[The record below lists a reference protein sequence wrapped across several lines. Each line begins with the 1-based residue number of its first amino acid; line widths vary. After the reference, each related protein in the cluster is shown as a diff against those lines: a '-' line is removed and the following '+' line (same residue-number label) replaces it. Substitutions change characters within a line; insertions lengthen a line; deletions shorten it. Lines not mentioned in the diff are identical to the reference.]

1 MEAKDDPAIIG
12 DSEFTALLN
21 AARQQDPEA
30 MLQLI
35 ELFKEDIL
43 RLSKVIYMPEEDVV
57 SEIVLEFLEFVQQGK
72 E

>member
-35 ELFKEDIL
+35 ELFKADIL

>member
-1 MEAKDDPAIIG
+1 M
-12 DSEFTALLN
+12 N